1 MTKYTKTAFTST
13 TLEAA
18 LKVASQSHEKAVASD
33 GPLSLNAAGW
43 LKEIKRLQRAIW
55 EGDQEVEDVEMKKAT
70 LNAKVMQL
78 EKEKIQLDAKY
89 EALYGEAPFVS
100 QELIDSGLA
109 LDADLESLV
118 PAKDHGMVDDQEE
131 LMLQKACLQRH
142 MLQKAMDE
150 VDLLKDFADD
160 QNEEFRTTDMKKSEP
175 IERLHAEALWFHRGI
190 AYARTESCGC
200 CSETMSS
207 DADDYDFNKV
217 MTNLESLAE
226 FVETEE
232 ARVRKLRKDYDNYC
246 AQQENG

>member
-18 LKVASQSHEKAVASD
+18 LKVAYQSHEKAVASD

-55 EGDQEVEDVEMKKAT
+55 EGDQKVEDVEMKKAT
-70 LNAKVMQL
+70 LNAKIMQL

-118 PAKDHGMVDDQEE
+118 PAKDHGMVGDQEE
-131 LMLQKACLQRH
+131 L

-200 CSETMSS
+200 CSEQMSS
-207 DADDYDFNKV
+207 DEDDYEFKKV
-217 MTNLESLAE
+217 MTNLEALAE

-232 ARVRKLRKDYDNYC
+232 ARVRRLRKDYDNYC